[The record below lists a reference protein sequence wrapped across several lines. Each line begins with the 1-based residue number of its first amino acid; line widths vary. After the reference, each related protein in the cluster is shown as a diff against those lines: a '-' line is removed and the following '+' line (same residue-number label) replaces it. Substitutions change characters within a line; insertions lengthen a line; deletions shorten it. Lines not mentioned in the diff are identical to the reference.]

1 MLVALL
7 AGLLCG
13 LINGFLV
20 AYVGLPS
27 LAVTIGTLALFRGIA
42 VGLLGTKAVTDFPQ
56 RWTSLAKA
64 EIGGTGFPVI
74 VVPFL
79 VLALF
84 FALLLQYSAF
94 GRGVYDIGLNAE
106 AAQFAGVSVARTKLV
121 LFVMTSLVS
130 AFAGIYFTLRFS
142 SSRGDNATGL
152 ELQVIA
158 AVLLGGVS
166 IFGGRGKLP
175 GVIAGVLLIGVLSS
189 ALRLQGTTVNV
200 INIIIGV
207 LLIASVMSTS
217 VLAWFSDL
225 TARRH
230 NRGRNQSGPT
240 TLAPAGVGNPKEV
253 DR

>member
-1 MLVALL
+1 
-7 AGLLCG
+7 
-13 LINGFLV
+13 
-20 AYVGLPS
+20 
-27 LAVTIGTLALFRGIA
+27 
-42 VGLLGTKAVTDFPQ
+42 
-56 RWTSLAKA
+56 
-64 EIGGTGFPVI
+64 VI
-74 VVPFL
+74 VLPFL
-79 VLALF
+79 VLATVF
-84 FALLLQYSAF
+84 GLLLHFSTF

-106 AAQFAGVSVARTKLV
+106 AAQFTGVSVARTKLL
-121 LFVMTSLVS
+121 LFVMTGVVS

-166 IFGGRGKLP
+166 IFGGRGRLH
-175 GVIAGVLLIGVLSS
+175 GVVAGVLLIGVISS
-189 ALRLQGTTVNV
+189 ALRLQGVTVNV

-207 LLIASVMSTS
+207 LLVASVMSTS

-225 TARRH
+225 TARRS

-253 DR
+253 HQ

>member
-1 MLVALL
+1 M
-7 AGLLCG
+7 
-13 LINGFLV
+13 
-20 AYVGLPS
+20 
-27 LAVTIGTLALFRGIA
+27 
-42 VGLLGTKAVTDFPQ
+42 TDFPQ

-106 AAQFAGVSVARTKLV
+106 AAQFAGVSVARTKLL

-230 NRGRNQSGPT
+230 NRSRNQSGPT